1 MKNYNFHLN
10 RKFWVTIAMVIAL
23 AFPALAQKITVKG
36 TVIDEYGDPLIGATI
51 MQKGT
56 TNGTA
61 ADMDGNFELS
71 CDPNATLVVSY
82 VGYDPMDVHVNGR
95 TEIKIEMKENAT
107 LLSETVVIGYGSVK
121 KSDATGSV
129 AIVKPD
135 DIEAGISTSAQ
146 DLLVGASPGVVVTT
160 SGGDPSGNANI
171 RIRGGSSLSASND
184 PLIVIDGVPQSN
196 QSNAG
201 GTNALTML
209 NPQNIESMTI
219 LKDAS
224 ATAIYGS
231 RASNGV
237 IIITTKK
244 GSSGR
249 PQVNFAANFHVNTA
263 RKTLKMMNSQE
274 FVNLIEQYGN
284 DRAKEMLYSNPV
296 NPELGTEAGS
306 NFNLYDIDWQ
316 KQVLRTAFSQD
327 YSLSVGG
334 TVGFLPYRVNASYT
348 NNQGIIKTSSME
360 RTTVGFNLS
369 PKFLDDH
376 LSINLNAQGSYVR
389 TSNAAGVM
397 GAAVGMAPVYPV
409 YSQYPTTV
417 NVPEIS
423 QNDSPEAMRLLQLMN
438 NAADVATSNGIYNGY
453 YNILQTTGNSEENAS
468 QNPLQLLEDQKTI
481 GKTLNSTGNIQID
494 YALHWVPELHFNLN
508 LGYQVSKNTSH
519 TDVAQNSIM
528 AWRGPYKDGA
538 GTRSNWYEIQR
549 NTNLSF
555 FINYKKQF
563 DAIKSNVD
571 VTLGY
576 DWQRFDYFGHENT
589 IFNTLGYGMEYAGGQ
604 YVLTVDPAS
613 YAHVGHAYEDKPLS
627 RWGNIN
633 QLVSF
638 FGRINYIFDD
648 TYLLTFTLRD
658 DGSSRFSKNNR
669 WGLFPALALGWKI
682 NNMSFME
689 HTRGWLD
696 DFKLRLGWGKT
707 GQQDIGQYFGY
718 LPIYTESYQLGFQ
731 YLDPTGSGKWIN
743 PLYPQSSNSDLK
755 WETTTTW
762 NVGIDMGFL
771 NNRFTLAADWYLRK
785 TTDLLSYVP
794 TSTTNTANYGWRNI
808 GSMDNIGIEVTVGAK
823 PVVTNDF
830 TWSTSV
836 NVGWNKNKITKLQG
850 EGESS
855 RISAIDLPS
864 GTGGTLG
871 WHIVGQ
877 PAYTFVVYEQVYD
890 SNGDPIEGQ
899 YVDQNGDG
907 QITEED
913 LIMYHSRDP
922 KVTLTWNNTFSWK
935 NWDLGISL
943 RANLGNY
950 VYNNLKYSNSRVYN
964 VSAAQYQLGNLLANT
979 PLFYNAANAQQ
990 LPLSSYFVENA
1001 SFLRC
1006 DNITLGYTFR
1016 NLFHDNLTLR
1026 IFAAVQNPFVIT
1038 KFSGI
1043 DPEEFGGVQ
1052 SDPYPRPITTSLG
1065 IVATF

>member
-1 MKNYNFHLN
+1 MKNYSFHLN
-10 RKFWVTIAMVIAL
+10 RKFWVTVAMVIAL
-23 AFPALAQKITVKG
+23 AFPALAQKITVTG
-36 TVIDEYGDPLIGATI
+36 TVLDEFGDPMIGATI

-56 TNGTA
+56 SNGTA
-61 ADMDGNFELS
+61 ADIDGNFELS
-71 CDPNATLVVSY
+71 VEPNATLVVSY
-82 VGYDPMDVHVNGR
+82 VGYDPMDVAVNGQKHL
-95 TEIKIEMKENAT
+95 EIVLKENAT
-107 LLSETVVIGYGSVK
+107 LLSETVVIGYGTVK

-129 AIVKPD
+129 AIVRPD
-135 DIEAGISTSAQ
+135 DVDAGISTSAQ

-263 RKTLKMMNSQE
+263 RKTLKMMNSQQ
-274 FVNLIEQYGN
+274 FVNLMEQYGSES
-284 DRAKEMLYSNPV
+284 ALQQLYANPV
-296 NPELGTEAGS
+296 NPEAGVTPGS
-306 NFNLYDIDWQ
+306 AENLYDTNWQ
-316 KQVLRTAFSQD
+316 KEVLRTAFSHD

-334 TVGFLPYRVNASYT
+334 TVGWLPYRVNASYT
-348 NNQGIIKTSSME
+348 NNQGIIKTSGME
-360 RTTVGFNLS
+360 RATVGFNLT
-369 PKFLDDH
+369 PKFLQDH
-376 LSINLNAQGSYVR
+376 LSVALNAQGSWVR
-389 TSNAAGVM
+389 TNNAAGVM
-397 GAAVGMAPVYPV
+397 GGAIGMAPVYPV
-409 YSQYPTTV
+409 MANYTTLNSDV
-417 NVPEIS
+417 NP
-423 QNDSPEAMRLLQLMN
+423 
-438 NAADVATSNGIYNGY
+438 YNGFF
-453 YNILQTTGNSEENAS
+453 NIFLGDGMPQENAS
-468 QNPLQLLEDQKTI
+468 ENPVQLLKNQRTV
-481 GKTLNSTGNIQID
+481 GKTLNSTGNIAID
-494 YALHWVPELHFNLN
+494 YSLHWLPELHFNLN
-508 LGYQVSKNTSH
+508 LGYLVSKNNST
-519 TDVAQNSIM
+519 TDVDANSIM
-528 AWRGPYKDGA
+528 AWRSNYKDGA
-538 GTRSNWYEIQR
+538 GTHYKWYELQR

-563 DAIKSNVD
+563 DAIKSNLD

-576 DWQRFDYFGHENT
+576 DWQSFDYHGRSETLINS
-589 IFNTLGYGMEYAGGQ
+589 LGYNMGYAGGAF
-604 YVLTVDPAS
+604 TVTENPATADRIGHS
-613 YAHVGHAYEDKPLS
+613 YENAPMS

-638 FGRINYIFDD
+638 FGRINYSFDD

-658 DGSSRFSKNNR
+658 DGSSRFSKSNR

-696 DFKLRLGWGKT
+696 DFKLRLGWGET
-707 GQQDIGQYFGY
+707 GQQDVGDYFPY
-718 LPIYTESYQLGFQ
+718 LPIYTDSYQLGFQ
-731 YLDPTGSGKWIN
+731 YLDPTGSGLWIN
-743 PLYPQSSNSDLK
+743 PLFPQSYNADLK

-762 NVGIDMGFL
+762 NVGIDMGFM
-771 NNRFTLAADWYLRK
+771 NNRLTLAADWYLRK
-785 TTDLLSYVP
+785 TRDLLSSVP
-794 TSTTNTANYGWRNI
+794 TAATNTSNYQLRNI
-808 GSMDNIGIEVTVGAK
+808 GNMENIGVEVTIGAK
-823 PVVTNDF
+823 PVVTHDF
-830 TWSTSV
+830 TWNTSL

-850 EGESS
+850 EGIDSA
-855 RISAIDLPS
+855 ISAIGLPS
-864 GTGGTLG
+864 GTGGNLAY
-871 WHIVGQ
+871 HIVGQ
-877 PAYTFVVYEQVYD
+877 SAFTFMVYEQVYD
-890 SNGDPIEGQ
+890 KNGDPIENQ
-899 YVDQNGDG
+899 YVDQNCDG
-907 QITEED
+907 VIDDND
-913 LIMYHSRDP
+913 LIMYHSKDP
-922 KVTLTWNNTFSWK
+922 KVTLTWNNNFSWK
-935 NWDLGISL
+935 NWDLGFSL
-943 RANLGNY
+943 RANIGNY

-964 VSAAQYQLGNLLANT
+964 VSAAQYQLGNLLSDTYLFKNSTSAN
-979 PLFYNAANAQQ
+979 N

-1016 NLFHDNLTLR
+1016 DLFKGNGMLR

-1038 KFSGI
+1038 TFSGI

-1065 IVATF
+1065 LVVTF

>member
-1 MKNYNFHLN
+1 MKNYSFHLN
-10 RKFWVTIAMVIAL
+10 RKFWVTIAMVVAL
-23 AFPALAQKITVKG
+23 AFPALAQKITVTG

-56 TNGTA
+56 SNGTA

-71 CDPNATLVVSY
+71 CDPHAILVVSY

-95 TEIKIEMKENAT
+95 THINIEMKENAQM
-107 LLSETVVIGYGSVK
+107 LSETVVIGYGSVK
-121 KSDATGSV
+121 KADATGSV
-129 AIVKPD
+129 AIVRPD
-135 DIEAGISTSAQ
+135 DVDAGISTSAQ

-160 SGGDPSGNANI
+160 SGGDPTGNASI

-244 GSSGR
+244 GTSGR

-263 RKTLKMMNSQE
+263 RKTLKMMNASE
-274 FVNLIEQYGN
+274 YVTLIEQYGN
-284 DRAKEMLYSNPV
+284 DRAKQMLYANPV

-306 NFNLYDIDWQ
+306 AFNLYDTNWQ
-316 KQVLRTAFSQD
+316 KEVLRTAFSHD

-334 TVGFLPYRVNASYT
+334 SAGWLPYRVNASYT

-360 RTTVGFNLS
+360 RTTVGFNLTPS
-369 PKFLDDH
+369 FLENH
-376 LSINLNAQGSYVR
+376 LSVSLNAQGSYVR
-389 TSNAAGVM
+389 TGNAAGVM
-397 GAAVGMAPVYPV
+397 GNAVGLAPVYPV
-409 YSQYPTTV
+409 YAKYSMLDANMPQ
-417 NVPEIS
+417 
-423 QNDSPEAMRLLQLMN
+423 A
-438 NAADVATSNGIYNGY
+438 YNGF
-453 YNILQTTGNSEENAS
+453 YNILQTTGNPEENAS
-468 QNPLQLLEDQKTI
+468 ENPLQLLLNQESV

-494 YALHWVPELHFNLN
+494 YSLHWLPELHFNLN
-508 LGYQVSKNTSH
+508 MGYQVSKNTSH
-519 TDVAQNSIM
+519 TITDPNSIM
-528 AWRGPYKDGA
+528 AWRSNYKDGA
-538 GTRSNWYEIQR
+538 GTKYNWYELQR

-563 DAIKSNVD
+563 DAIKSNLD

-576 DWQRFDYFGHENT
+576 DWQRFDYHGRSET
-589 IFNTLGYGMEYAGGQ
+589 LLNTLGYNLNYSGG
-604 YVLTVDPAS
+604 VFSLEENPATADRIGHS
-613 YAHVGHAYEDKPLS
+613 YENAPMT

-658 DGSSRFSKNNR
+658 DGSSRFSKDNR

-689 HTRGWLD
+689 QSRGWLD
-696 DFKLRLGWGKT
+696 DFKLRLGWGET
-707 GQQDIGQYFGY
+707 GQQDIGQYFAY
-718 LPIYTESYQLGFQ
+718 LPIYTESYQQGFQ
-731 YLDPTGSGKWIN
+731 YLNPNGNGQWIN
-743 PLYPQSSNSDLK
+743 PLYPQSYNSDLK

-762 NVGIDMGFL
+762 NVGLDMGFL
-771 NNRFTLAADWYLRK
+771 NNRITLAADWYLRK
-785 TTDLLSYVP
+785 TRDLLSYVP
-794 TSTTNTANYGWRNI
+794 TASTNTANYGWRNI
-808 GSMDNIGIEVTVGAK
+808 GSMENLGVEVTVGAK

-830 TWSTSV
+830 VWNTSV
-836 NVGWNKNKITKLQG
+836 NVSWNKNKITELQG
-850 EGESS
+850 EGENS
-855 RISAIDLPS
+855 RISAIGLPS
-864 GTGGTLG
+864 GTGGNLG

-877 PAYTFVVYEQVYD
+877 PAFTFMVYEQVYD
-890 SNGDPIEGQ
+890 QNGDPIENQ
-899 YVDQNGDG
+899 YVDQNADG
-907 QITEED
+907 VITEDD
-913 LIMYHSRDP
+913 LIMYHSKDP
-922 KVTLTWNNTFSWK
+922 KVTLTWNNNFSYK

-943 RANLGNY
+943 RANIGNY
-950 VYNNLKYSNSRVYN
+950 VYNNLKYSNTRVYN
-964 VSAAQYQLGNLLANT
+964 ISAAQYQLGNLLAET
-979 PLFYNAANAQQ
+979 PLFYNASSASL

-1016 NLFHDNLTLR
+1016 NLLHDNLTLR
-1026 IFAAVQNPFVIT
+1026 LFAAVQNPFVIT
-1038 KFSGI
+1038 TFSGI

>member
-1 MKNYNFHLN
+1 MKNYSFHLN
-10 RKFWVTIAMVIAL
+10 RKFWVTVAMVIAL
-23 AFPALAQKITVKG
+23 AFPALAQKITVTG
-36 TVIDEYGDPLIGATI
+36 TVLDEFGDPMIGATI

-56 TNGTA
+56 SNGTA
-61 ADMDGNFELS
+61 ADIDGNFELS
-71 CDPNATLVVSY
+71 VEPNATLVVSY
-82 VGYDPMDVHVNGR
+82 VGYDPMDVAVNGQKHL
-95 TEIKIEMKENAT
+95 EIVLKENAT
-107 LLSETVVIGYGSVK
+107 LLSETVVIGYGTVK

-129 AIVKPD
+129 AIVRPD
-135 DIEAGISTSAQ
+135 DVDAGISTSAQ

-263 RKTLKMMNSQE
+263 RKTLKMMNSQQ
-274 FVNLIEQYGN
+274 FVNLMEQYGSES
-284 DRAKEMLYSNPV
+284 ALQQLYANPV
-296 NPELGTEAGS
+296 NPEAGVTPGS
-306 NFNLYDIDWQ
+306 AENLYDTNWQ
-316 KQVLRTAFSQD
+316 KEVLRTAFSHD

-334 TVGFLPYRVNASYT
+334 TVGWLPYRVNASYT
-348 NNQGIIKTSSME
+348 NNQGIIKTSGME
-360 RTTVGFNLS
+360 RATVGFNLT
-369 PKFLDDH
+369 PKFLQDH
-376 LSINLNAQGSYVR
+376 LSVALNAQGSWVR
-389 TSNAAGVM
+389 TNNAAGVM
-397 GAAVGMAPVYPV
+397 GGAIGMAPVYPV
-409 YSQYPTTV
+409 MANYTTLNSDV
-417 NVPEIS
+417 NP
-423 QNDSPEAMRLLQLMN
+423 
-438 NAADVATSNGIYNGY
+438 YNGFF
-453 YNILQTTGNSEENAS
+453 NIFLGDGMPQENAS
-468 QNPLQLLEDQKTI
+468 ENPVQLLKNQRTV
-481 GKTLNSTGNIQID
+481 GKTLNSTGNIAID
-494 YALHWVPELHFNLN
+494 YSLHWLPELHFNLN
-508 LGYQVSKNTSH
+508 LGYQVSKNNST
-519 TDVAQNSIM
+519 TDVDANSIM
-528 AWRGPYKDGA
+528 AWRSNYKDGA
-538 GTRSNWYEIQR
+538 GTHYKWYELQR

-563 DAIKSNVD
+563 DAIKSNLD

-576 DWQRFDYFGHENT
+576 DWQRFDYHGRSET
-589 IFNTLGYGMEYAGGQ
+589 LINTLGYNMGYAGGAF
-604 YVLTVDPAS
+604 TVTENPAT
-613 YAHVGHAYEDKPLS
+613 ADRIGHAYENAPMS

-638 FGRINYIFDD
+638 FGRINYSFDD

-658 DGSSRFSKNNR
+658 DGSSRFSKSNR

-696 DFKLRLGWGKT
+696 DFKLRLGWGET
-707 GQQDIGQYFGY
+707 GQQDVGDYFPY
-718 LPIYTESYQLGFQ
+718 LPIYTDSYQLGFQ
-731 YLDPTGSGKWIN
+731 YLDPTGSGLWIN
-743 PLYPQSSNSDLK
+743 PLFPQSYNADLK

-762 NVGIDMGFL
+762 NVGIDMGFM
-771 NNRFTLAADWYLRK
+771 NNRLTLAADWYLRK
-785 TTDLLSYVP
+785 TRDLLSSVP
-794 TSTTNTANYGWRNI
+794 TAATNTSNYQLRNI
-808 GSMDNIGIEVTVGAK
+808 GNMENIGVEVTIGAK
-823 PVVTNDF
+823 PVVTHDF
-830 TWSTSV
+830 TWNTSL

-850 EGESS
+850 EGIDSA
-855 RISAIDLPS
+855 ISAIGLPS
-864 GTGGTLG
+864 GTGGNLAY
-871 WHIVGQ
+871 HIVGQ
-877 PAYTFVVYEQVYD
+877 SAFTFMVYEQVYD
-890 SNGDPIEGQ
+890 KNGDPIENQ
-899 YVDQNGDG
+899 YVDQNCDG
-907 QITEED
+907 VIDDND
-913 LIMYHSRDP
+913 LIMYHSKDP
-922 KVTLTWNNTFSWK
+922 KVTLTWNNNFSWK
-935 NWDLGISL
+935 NWDLGFSL
-943 RANLGNY
+943 RANIGNY

-964 VSAAQYQLGNLLANT
+964 VSAAQYQLGNLLSDTYLFKNSASAN
-979 PLFYNAANAQQ
+979 N

-1016 NLFHDNLTLR
+1016 DLFKGNGMLR

-1038 KFSGI
+1038 TFSGI

-1065 IVATF
+1065 LVVTF

>member
-1 MKNYNFHLN
+1 MKNYIFHLN
-10 RKFWVTIAMVIAL
+10 RKFWVTIAMVVAL

-56 TNGTA
+56 SNGTA

-71 CDPNATLVVSY
+71 CDPHAILVVSY

-95 TEIKIEMKENAT
+95 THINIEMKENAQM
-107 LLSETVVIGYGSVK
+107 LSETVVIGYGSVK
-121 KSDATGSV
+121 KADATGSV
-129 AIVKPD
+129 AIVRPD
-135 DIEAGISTSAQ
+135 DVEAGISTSAQ

-244 GSSGR
+244 GTSGR

-263 RKTLKMMNSQE
+263 RKTLKMMNASE
-274 FVNLIEQYGN
+274 YVTLIEKYGN
-284 DRAKEMLYSNPV
+284 DRAKQMLYANPV

-306 NFNLYDIDWQ
+306 AFNLYDTNWQ
-316 KQVLRTAFSQD
+316 KEVLRTAFSHD

-334 TVGFLPYRVNASYT
+334 SAGWLPYRVNASYT

-360 RTTVGFNLS
+360 RTTVGFNLTPS
-369 PKFLDDH
+369 FLENH
-376 LSINLNAQGSYVR
+376 LSVSLNAQGSYVR
-389 TSNAAGVM
+389 TGNAAGVM
-397 GAAVGMAPVYPV
+397 GGAVGMAPVYPV
-409 YSQYPTTV
+409 YTKYNMLDANMPQ
-417 NVPEIS
+417 
-423 QNDSPEAMRLLQLMN
+423 
-438 NAADVATSNGIYNGY
+438 IYNGF
-453 YNILQTTGNSEENAS
+453 YNILQTTGNPEENAS
-468 QNPLQLLEDQKTI
+468 QNPLQLLLNQESI

-494 YALHWVPELHFNLN
+494 YSLHWVPELHFNLN
-508 LGYQVSKNTSH
+508 MGYQVSKNTSH
-519 TDVAQNSIM
+519 TLTDQNSIM
-528 AWRGPYKDGA
+528 AWRSNYKDGA
-538 GTRSNWYEIQR
+538 GTKYNWYELQR

-563 DAIKSNVD
+563 DAIKSNLD

-576 DWQRFDYFGHENT
+576 DWQRFDYHGRSET
-589 IFNTLGYGMEYAGGQ
+589 LLNTLGYNMSYTGG
-604 YVLTVDPAS
+604 VFNIEENPATADRIGHS
-613 YAHVGHAYEDKPLS
+613 YENAPMS

-638 FGRINYIFDD
+638 FGRVNYIFDD

-658 DGSSRFSKNNR
+658 DGSSRFSKQNR

-682 NNMSFME
+682 NNMPFMASSSS
-689 HTRGWLD
+689 WLD
-696 DFKLRLGWGKT
+696 DFKLRLGWGET

-718 LPIYTESYQLGFQ
+718 LPIYTDSYQQGFQ
-731 YLDPTGSGKWIN
+731 YLDPNGSGAWIN
-743 PLYPQSSNSDLK
+743 PLYPQSFNADLK

-762 NVGIDMGFL
+762 NVGLDMGFL
-771 NNRFTLAADWYLRK
+771 NNRITLAADWYLRK
-785 TTDLLSYVP
+785 TRDLLSYVP
-794 TSTTNTANYGWRNI
+794 TASTNTANYGWRNI
-808 GSMDNIGIEVTVGAK
+808 GSMENLGVEVTVGAK
-823 PVVTNDF
+823 PVVTHDF
-830 TWSTSV
+830 TWNTSV
-836 NVGWNKNKITKLQG
+836 NVSWNKNKITELQG
-850 EGESS
+850 EGTDS
-855 RISAIDLPS
+855 RISAIGLPS
-864 GTGGTLG
+864 GTGGDLA

-877 PAYTFVVYEQVYD
+877 PAFTFMVYEQVYD
-890 SNGDPIEGQ
+890 KNGDPIEGQ
-899 YVDQNGDG
+899 YVDQNADGIIDG
-907 QITEED
+907 QD
-913 LIMYHSRDP
+913 LIMYHSKDP
-922 KVTLTWNNTFSWK
+922 KVTLTWNNNFSYK
-935 NWDLGISL
+935 NWDLGFSL
-943 RANLGNY
+943 RANIGNY
-950 VYNNLKYSNSRVYN
+950 VYNNLKYSNTRVYN
-964 VSAAQYQLGNLLANT
+964 VSAAQYQLGNLLAET
-979 PLFYNAANAQQ
+979 PLFYDPTSAQL

-1016 NLFHDNLTLR
+1016 NLLNDNLTLR
-1026 IFAAVQNPFVIT
+1026 LFAAVQNPFVIT
-1038 KFSGI
+1038 TFSGI